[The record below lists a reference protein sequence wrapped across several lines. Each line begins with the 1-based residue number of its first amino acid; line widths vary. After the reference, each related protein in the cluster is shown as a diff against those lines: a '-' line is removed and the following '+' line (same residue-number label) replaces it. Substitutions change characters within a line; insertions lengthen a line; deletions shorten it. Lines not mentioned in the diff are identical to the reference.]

1 MHFRV
6 QYRTDKGRLAT
17 IAIEADTEVE
27 AREKS
32 GQPVSRIL
40 SVSPDLWAHL
50 KETLLYPA
58 PAPTEQA
65 LFLQNLSALL
75 LSGEDVS
82 RAIHRLLTGN
92 VALKYDPK
100 KITACITCVD
110 YLKALRFN
118 TVAVTLA
125 EVGERSAALG
135 ETLQTAA
142 NNLLER
148 EKMLK
153 DLGKS
158 LWQSF
163 IYAGIGL
170 GLLFGLPLFLG
181 GVLETFMNESGV
193 VFNANIWTHFTL
205 GVRHFLLNY
214 WPEVVI
220 GLVSLVVFRRP
231 IWGFLQDR
239 KGWRLIRDF
248 ILLKRGLFFLTA
260 YKSLYQAGIS
270 DPKSV
275 LLIQSQ
281 ANRTEKTIY
290 EAMYRNVTGGKDL
303 ATAMDTPHWP
313 LNLRFSIANFSSLQD
328 EKRTVLVNTLIS
340 TLHHQIEI
348 VSQQAA
354 RMVTTLSWI
363 CIILG
368 IASVAIGYYLP
379 MATMK
384 PGF

>member
-17 IAIEADTEVE
+17 IAVEADTEVE

-32 GQPVSRIL
+32 GQPISRIL
-40 SVSPDLWAHL
+40 SVSPDLWAKL
-50 KETLLYPA
+50 KEALLYPA

-92 VALKYDPK
+92 VALKYDLK
-100 KITACITCVD
+100 KISACITCVD

-163 IYAGIGL
+163 IYMGIGL
-170 GLLFGLPLFLG
+170 ILLFGLPLFMG
-181 GVLETFMNESGV
+181 GVLETFMTEPGV
-193 VFNANIWTHFTL
+193 VFKANLWTHFTL

-214 WPEVVI
+214 WPGVVI
-220 GLVSLVVFRRP
+220 GLVLLVVLRRQ
-231 IWGFLQDR
+231 IWEFLQDR

-281 ANRTEKTIY
+281 ANHAEKNIY
-290 EAMYRNVTGGKDL
+290 EDMVRNITAGKDL
-303 ATAMDTPHWP
+303 AQVMDTSHWP
-313 LNLRFSIANFSSLQD
+313 LNLRFSMANFSSLQD
-328 EKRTVLVNTLIS
+328 EKRTVLVNTLTS
-340 TLHHQIEI
+340 TLHHQIDV

-354 RMVTTLSWI
+354 RMVTTISWI

-384 PGF
+384 PGM

>member
-125 EVGERSAALG
+125 EVGEQSAALG

-181 GVLETFMNESGV
+181 GVLETFMHESGV
-193 VFNANIWTHFTL
+193 VFNANIWTRFTL

-214 WPEVVI
+214 WPGVVI
-220 GLVSLVVFRRP
+220 ALVSLVVFRRP
-231 IWGFLQDR
+231 IWEFLQDR

-290 EAMYRNVTGGKDL
+290 EEMYRNITGGKDL

-313 LNLRFSIANFSSLQD
+313 LNLRFSIANFASLQD

-354 RMVTTLSWI
+354 RMVTVISWI